1 MGLLVAGLGHVDPAR
16 WGDLVQETACFAGS
30 DFRDWHDADTGV
42 RLGIAGP
49 EGTLRAAPSPSVAL
63 VAVGAGFVD
72 GAKDVAAAALAAY
85 RGAGPAGLAGLR
97 GQYSFALWDGATRSL
112 LVGSDAVGLQAPAYM
127 WDGTRFLLSSRA
139 MALVR
144 AGTAPPVWDPVYVA
158 HAFGG
163 LWSRTTSATAFR
175 GIRRTV
181 GGEILE
187 VSTHGLR
194 RLSWN
199 RLSFEDARALGT
211 EGAVDELGDRLDRA
225 VASMAGDRGTCVAL
239 SGGIDSC
246 VVASAL
252 AKTNPA
258 LDAFSLVAPG
268 ESRVENQAVANVVR
282 AFPGMRHHRVEVS
295 GVAEEWSG
303 SSPLFDDPICAGPVL
318 QPGRMALLRTIREA
332 GFERVLDGEGGDE
345 LFDMA
350 WWPRDLVRDLA
361 WAPVLGAL
369 GSRAPRSRM
378 VRDIAA
384 SGALGYLSARWERR
398 RREDLRARRPW
409 LREAFWASPSLAEA
423 WEETRAYQKLPS
435 VPERLTEI
443 LGAHGRYHRAQSLA
457 RLCVGVEGSSP
468 LVDRTVVELVGS
480 LRAEVV
486 MDPRHGKAL
495 LRRLA
500 ARRVS
505 PAVAWRPK
513 VEPLS
518 DWLIKRYLSA
528 EPNVRRAADLIDRSA
543 MLRELV
549 DVGAAVAAVDRARR
563 EQHPALSTPL
573 VELLL
578 LVEWFAAVEKR
589 YGL

>member
-1 MGLLVAGLGHVDPAR
+1 
-16 WGDLVQETACFAGS
+16 
-30 DFRDWHDADTGV
+30 
-42 RLGIAGP
+42 
-49 EGTLRAAPSPSVAL
+49 
-63 VAVGAGFVD
+63 
-72 GAKDVAAAALAAY
+72 
-85 RGAGPAGLAGLR
+85 
-97 GQYSFALWDGATRSL
+97 
-112 LVGSDAVGLQAPAYM
+112 
-127 WDGTRFLLSSRA
+127 
-139 MALVR
+139 
-144 AGTAPPVWDPVYVA
+144 
-158 HAFGG
+158 
-163 LWSRTTSATAFR
+163 
-175 GIRRTV
+175 
-181 GGEILE
+181 
-187 VSTHGLR
+187 
-194 RLSWN
+194 
-199 RLSFEDARALGT
+199 
-211 EGAVDELGDRLDRA
+211 
-225 VASMAGDRGTCVAL
+225 
-239 SGGIDSC
+239 
-246 VVASAL
+246 
-252 AKTNPA
+252 
-258 LDAFSLVAPG
+258 
-268 ESRVENQAVANVVR
+268 
-282 AFPGMRHHRVEVS
+282 
-295 GVAEEWSG
+295 
-303 SSPLFDDPICAGPVL
+303 
-318 QPGRMALLRTIREA
+318 MALLRTIREA